1 MGWKDDINMKLEDI
15 KCDYITLE
23 KLQEDIGD
31 KKEISLSMRGEIPA
45 HIPDK
50 LYQSV
55 KRLRL
60 YKVSMTDKHC
70 ISTW

>member
-31 KKEISLSMRGEIPA
+31 TKKISLRIEGVLPAQIPG
-45 HIPDK
+45 K
-50 LYQSV
+50 LSQCV
-55 KRLRL
+55 KRLML
-60 YKVSMTDKHC
+60 YKIRITGKHN